1 MVPREFVNYQDKL
14 YWIYRKVKH
23 HQVKEGSIND
33 LKEFWN
39 KRTTYLKYKLV
50 HKRGILLYGDPGCG
64 KSGRRPAKTPPTT
77 PKPSRCAA

>member
-33 LKEFWN
+33 LKEFWLCDMVVRN
-39 KRTTYLKYKLV
+39 KNQNDDT
-50 HKRGILLYGDPGCG
+50 LLFLREIEEAIIV
-64 KSGRRPAKTPPTT
+64 S
-77 PKPSRCAA
+77 